1 MQVGP
6 EPISALLFSLVVC
19 AFLALLLHGAIDTI
33 RHVLRPLFARLDD
46 SVKLDKKKTSGA
58 GAFGSPYPPAR
69 LPAVLVLPSC
79 PEIRLI
85 PVMGVGGVAVVMYV
99 RMGLLHALATCTL
112 TLGVVFDAGIDGTG
126 ITVLLASLA
135 AAWTALVDNRRTYA
149 WSDAKMLCRLLGCYI
164 PLGCLVLGGSTE
176 LAHLLWLSAPSMRG
190 SSSARASRLL
200 APAEGCEDSEL
211 FTAGFQ
217 AVPHAW

>member
-1 MQVGP
+1 M
-6 EPISALLFSLVVC
+6 
-19 AFLALLLHGAIDTI
+19 
-33 RHVLRPLFARLDD
+33 
-46 SVKLDKKKTSGA
+46 
-58 GAFGSPYPPAR
+58 
-69 LPAVLVLPSC
+69 
-79 PEIRLI
+79 
-85 PVMGVGGVAVVMYV
+85 AVVMYV

-176 LAHLLWLSAPSMRG
+176 LAHLLWLSAPTR
-190 SSSARASRLL
+190 
-200 APAEGCEDSEL
+200 
-211 FTAGFQ
+211 
-217 AVPHAW
+217 